1 MAIETINPAT
11 GERVQSF
18 AALTAREIDERLDAA
33 HRAFLSWRLVPIGE
47 RVQVLRRAAEL
58 LEARKAEYGRLMT
71 IEMGKPIKAG
81 VDEAA
86 KCATACRYYAEH
98 AEEFLADEMISSTH
112 ERGFAAFQPI
122 GVVLAVMPWN
132 FPFWQ
137 VIRFAAPALA
147 AGNVG
152 LLKHSSNVPQCA
164 LALEQLFIDAGAPG
178 GAFQTLLIGSEPV
191 AGIIADDRVAAVTL
205 TGSEAAGASVAAAAG
220 KAIKKSVLELGG
232 SDPFIVMPSAD
243 LDAAVKTAV
252 TARTI
257 NNGQSCIAAKRFI
270 VAEPIADAFTERF
283 VQRMRSLEIGDP
295 LLESTQIGPLA
306 TRKIRDD
313 LHDQVMRSVA
323 AGATIATGG
332 RPRDG
337 AGWYYEPTVLV
348 NVSPSTPAFREE
360 TFGPLAV
367 IVRARDLDH
376 AIELANDSRF
386 GLASSVWTSDEA
398 ETDRFVRDLAA
409 GSVFV
414 NAMVASDPRFPF
426 GGIKKSGYGRELGEF
441 GIREF
446 VNIKTVRIVP
456 SGNARSN
463 QSHTE

>member
-1 MAIETINPAT
+1 
-11 GERVQSF
+11 
-18 AALTAREIDERLDAA
+18 
-33 HRAFLSWRLVPIGE
+33 
-47 RVQVLRRAAEL
+47 
-58 LEARKAEYGRLMT
+58 
-71 IEMGKPIKAG
+71 
-81 VDEAA
+81 
-86 KCATACRYYAEH
+86 
-98 AEEFLADEMISSTH
+98 
-112 ERGFAAFQPI
+112 
-122 GVVLAVMPWN
+122 
-132 FPFWQ
+132 
-137 VIRFAAPALA
+137 
-147 AGNVG
+147 
-152 LLKHSSNVPQCA
+152 
-164 LALEQLFIDAGAPG
+164 
-178 GAFQTLLIGSEPV
+178 
-191 AGIIADDRVAAVTL
+191 VTL

-283 VQRMRSLEIGDP
+283 VQRMRSLAIGDP
-295 LLESTQIGPLA
+295 LLETTQIGPLA

-313 LHDQVMRSVA
+313 LHDQVTRSVA

-386 GLASSVWTSDEA
+386 GLASSVWTSDDSEI
-398 ETDRFVRDLAA
+398 DRFVRDLAA